1 MSALENFNPWE
12 DHGKIMGRSWEDHG
26 KIMGRSWEDHGKI
39 MGRSWED
46 VLAKKTLTLIN

>member
-1 MSALENFNPWE
+1 
-12 DHGKIMGRSWEDHG
+12 
-26 KIMGRSWEDHGKI
+26 MGRSWEDHGKI